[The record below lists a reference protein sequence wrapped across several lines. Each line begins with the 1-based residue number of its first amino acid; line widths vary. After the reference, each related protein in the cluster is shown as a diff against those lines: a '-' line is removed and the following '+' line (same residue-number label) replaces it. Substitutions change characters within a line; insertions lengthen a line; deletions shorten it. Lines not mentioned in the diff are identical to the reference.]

1 MKNSRPTVLLG
12 VTGSVAVFRAID
24 LASQLTKE
32 GYLVDV
38 VLTCGALQ
46 FVRPLSFE
54 AVTHRCA
61 YTDQSPG
68 ILAGRAIHIE
78 LAERAGIVVVAP
90 ATADL
95 IGGHACG
102 LAQDLLSSL
111 LLATAAPV
119 LLAPAMNTRMWGH
132 PAVRDNV
139 ALLERRGVRFV
150 GPESGLLS
158 CGTEGPGRLWPVDQ
172 LYAKIQELV
181 PMAAHPPDSPK
192 REGKELAALGQ
203 RSSSLPQEGDK
214 SKEMNEMADKKKPGK
229 KPAVRKTEKN
239 SKKGPAAKKK

>member
-1 MKNSRPTVLLG
+1 MKNSAPTVLLG
-12 VTGSVAVFRAID
+12 VTGSVAGSRAIE
-24 LASQLTKE
+24 LASQLTKG

-38 VLTCGALQ
+38 VLTSGALH
-46 FVRPLSFE
+46 FVRPLAFE

-61 YTDQSPG
+61 YTDESHG

-78 LAERAGIVVVAP
+78 LAERARVVLVAP

-95 IGGHACG
+95 IGRYACG
-102 LAQDLLSSL
+102 LAPDLLTSL

-119 LLAPAMNTRMWGH
+119 LLAPAMNTQMWKH

-172 LYAKIQELV
+172 LYAKIRELV
-181 PMAAHPPDSPK
+181 PAETHLLHPSK
-192 REGKELAALGQ
+192 QGRKELAAPGQ
-203 RSSSLPQEGDK
+203 RPFSLPSEEDK
-214 SKEMNEMADKKKPGK
+214 SKEVSEMAEKKKPAK
-229 KPAVRKTEKN
+229 KPTTRKTEKN
-239 SKKGPAAKKK
+239 SKKAPTSKKK